1 MSTRKTVRD
10 VDVANKKV
18 FVRVDFNVPLDGDLN
33 ITDDS
38 RIVETLPTIR
48 YLVEQNAK
56 IILAAHLGRPKGK
69 VVPAMS
75 LAPATK
81 RLGELLGKDVQLAP
95 DCVGDEVKALCDALQ
110 PGDVLLLENLRFHA
124 EEEKNDPAFA
134 QQLASL
140 AEVYVNDAFGA
151 AHRAHAST
159 AGIADYVRPAVA
171 GFLMAKEL
179 EILGDLLSAPKRPFV
194 VILGGAKVA
203 DKIGVVRNLLGTANG
218 RRSSADTVVIGGG
231 MSYTFLKAKG
241 YEIGNSL
248 LDAESVDEVGQVM
261 ADAAAKGLNLLLPT
275 DILAA
280 DKDGEDAQTKIVSAD
295 GIPADMMGMD
305 IGPESAKAFAAVAE
319 SAATLFWNGPMGR
332 FEVSLFAAGT
342 RAVAEAVAKCPGQ
355 TVIGGGDSAAA
366 VAQMGFAEK
375 ITHISTGGGASLEFL
390 EGRDLPGVVALDQ

>member
-1 MSTRKTVRD
+1 MSTRMTVRD
-10 VDVANKKV
+10 LDVAGKRV
-18 FVRVDFNVPLDGDLN
+18 FVRVDFNVPLDVDLN

-38 RIVETLPTIR
+38 RIVETLPTIK
-48 YLVEQNAK
+48 YLVERNAK
-56 IILAAHLGRPKGK
+56 VILAAHLGRPKGK
-69 VVPAMS
+69 VVPEMS
-75 LAPATK
+75 LAPAAK
-81 RLGELLGKDVQLAP
+81 RLGELLGKDVRLAP

-124 EEEKNDPAFA
+124 AEERNAPEFA

-159 AGIADYVRPAVA
+159 AGIAAYVRPAAA
-171 GFLMAKEL
+171 GLLMAKEL
-179 EILGDLLSAPKRPFV
+179 EILGDLLGDPRRPFV

-203 DKIGVVRNLLGTANG
+203 DKIGVVENLLGK
-218 RRSSADTVVIGGG
+218 ADTILIGGG

-280 DKDGEDAQTKIVSAD
+280 DKDGEDAKTEIVSAD

>member
-1 MSTRKTVRD
+1 MTVRD
-10 VDVANKKV
+10 LDVAGKRV
-18 FVRVDFNVPLDGDLN
+18 FVRVDFNVPLDVDLN

-38 RIVETLPTIR
+38 RIVETLPTIK
-48 YLVEQNAK
+48 YLVERNAK
-56 IILAAHLGRPKGK
+56 VILAAHLGRPKGK
-69 VVPAMS
+69 VVPEMS
-75 LAPATK
+75 LAPAAK
-81 RLGELLGKDVQLAP
+81 RLGELLGKDVRLAP

-124 EEEKNDPAFA
+124 AEERNAPEFA

-159 AGIADYVRPAVA
+159 AGIAAYVRPAAA
-171 GFLMAKEL
+171 GLLMAKEL
-179 EILGDLLSAPKRPFV
+179 EILGDLLGDPRRPFV

-203 DKIGVVRNLLGTANG
+203 DKIGVVENLLGK
-218 RRSSADTVVIGGG
+218 ADTILIGGG

>member
-1 MSTRKTVRD
+1 MSTRMTVRD
-10 VDVANKKV
+10 LDVAGKRV

-248 LDAESVDEVGQVM
+248 LDAESIGTVGQVM

>member
-1 MSTRKTVRD
+1 MTVRD
-10 VDVANKKV
+10 LDVAGKRV

-81 RLGELLGKDVQLAP
+81 RLGELLGKDVQPAP

-342 RAVAEAVAKCPGQ
+342 RAVAEAVANCPGQ

>member
-1 MSTRKTVRD
+1 MSTRMTVRD
-10 VDVANKKV
+10 LDVAGKRV
-18 FVRVDFNVPLDGDLN
+18 FVRVDFNVPLDVDLN

-38 RIVETLPTIR
+38 RIVETLPTIK
-48 YLVEQNAK
+48 YLVERNAK
-56 IILAAHLGRPKGK
+56 VILAAHLGRPKGK
-69 VVPAMS
+69 VVPEMS
-75 LAPATK
+75 LAPAAK
-81 RLGELLGKDVQLAP
+81 RLGELLGKDVRLAP

-124 EEEKNDPAFA
+124 AEERNAPEFA

-159 AGIADYVRPAVA
+159 AGIAAYVRPAAA
-171 GFLMAKEL
+171 GLLMAKEL
-179 EILGDLLSAPKRPFV
+179 EILGDLLGDPRRPFV

-203 DKIGVVRNLLGTANG
+203 DKIGVVENLLGK
-218 RRSSADTVVIGGG
+218 ADTILIGGG

-342 RAVAEAVAKCPGQ
+342 RAVAEAVANCPGQ

>member
-1 MSTRKTVRD
+1 MSTRMTVRD
-10 VDVANKKV
+10 LDVAGKRV

-38 RIVETLPTIR
+38 RIVETLPTIK
-48 YLVEQNAK
+48 YLVERNAK
-56 IILAAHLGRPKGK
+56 VILAAHLGRPKGK
-69 VVPAMS
+69 VVPEMS
-75 LAPATK
+75 LAPAAK
-81 RLGELLGKDVQLAP
+81 RLGELLGKDVRLAP

-124 EEEKNDPAFA
+124 AEERNAPEFA

-159 AGIADYVRPAVA
+159 AGIAAYVRPAAA
-171 GFLMAKEL
+171 GLLMAKEL
-179 EILGDLLSAPKRPFV
+179 EILGDLLGDPRRPFV

-203 DKIGVVRNLLGTANG
+203 DKIGVVENLLGK
-218 RRSSADTVVIGGG
+218 ADTILIGGG

>member
-1 MSTRKTVRD
+1 MSTRMTVRD
-10 VDVANKKV
+10 LDVAGKRV
-18 FVRVDFNVPLDGDLN
+18 FVRVDFNVPLDVDLN

-38 RIVETLPTIR
+38 RIVETLPTIK
-48 YLVEQNAK
+48 YLVERNAK
-56 IILAAHLGRPKGK
+56 VILAAHLGRPKGK
-69 VVPAMS
+69 VVPEMS
-75 LAPATK
+75 LAPAAK
-81 RLGELLGKDVQLAP
+81 RLGELLGKDVRLAP

-124 EEEKNDPAFA
+124 AEERNAPEFA

-159 AGIADYVRPAVA
+159 AGIAAYVRPAAA
-171 GFLMAKEL
+171 GLLMAKEL
-179 EILGDLLSAPKRPFV
+179 EILGDLLGDPRRPFV

-203 DKIGVVRNLLGTANG
+203 DKIGVVENLLGK
-218 RRSSADTVVIGGG
+218 ADTILIGGG

-280 DKDGEDAQTKIVSAD
+280 DKDGEDARTEVVSAD
-295 GIPADMMGMD
+295 GISADMMGMD
-305 IGPESAKAFAAVAE
+305 IGPESA
-319 SAATLFWNGPMGR
+319 
-332 FEVSLFAAGT
+332 
-342 RAVAEAVAKCPGQ
+342 
-355 TVIGGGDSAAA
+355 
-366 VAQMGFAEK
+366 
-375 ITHISTGGGASLEFL
+375 
-390 EGRDLPGVVALDQ
+390 

>member
-1 MSTRKTVRD
+1 MSTRMTVRD
-10 VDVANKKV
+10 LDVAGKRV
-18 FVRVDFNVPLDGDLN
+18 FVRVDFNVPLDVDLN

-248 LDAESVDEVGQVM
+248 LDAESIGTVGQVM

-280 DKDGEDAQTKIVSAD
+280 DRDGEDARTEVVSAD
-295 GIPADMMGMD
+295 GISADMMGMD
-305 IGPESAKAFAAVAE
+305 IGPESAKAFAAIAA

-342 RAVAEAVAKCPGQ
+342 RAVAEAVANCPGQ

>member
-1 MSTRKTVRD
+1 MSTRMTVRD
-10 VDVANKKV
+10 LDVAGKRV
-18 FVRVDFNVPLDGDLN
+18 FVRVDFNVPLDVDLN

-38 RIVETLPTIR
+38 RIVETLPTIK
-48 YLVEQNAK
+48 YLVERNAK
-56 IILAAHLGRPKGK
+56 VILAAHLGRPKGK
-69 VVPAMS
+69 VVPEMS
-75 LAPATK
+75 LAPAAK
-81 RLGELLGKDVQLAP
+81 RLGELLGKDVRLAP

-124 EEEKNDPAFA
+124 AEERNAPEFA

-159 AGIADYVRPAVA
+159 AGIAAYVRPAAA
-171 GFLMAKEL
+171 GLLMAKEL
-179 EILGDLLSAPKRPFV
+179 EILGDLLGDPRRPFV

-203 DKIGVVRNLLGTANG
+203 DKIGVVENLLGK
-218 RRSSADTVVIGGG
+218 ADTILIGGG

-366 VAQMGFAEK
+366 VAQMGFADQM
-375 ITHISTGGGASLEFL
+375 THISTGGGASLEFL
-390 EGRDLPGVVALDQ
+390 EGRELPGVVALDQ

>member
-1 MSTRKTVRD
+1 MSTRMTVRD
-10 VDVANKKV
+10 LDVAGKRV

-248 LDAESVDEVGQVM
+248 LDAESIGTVGQVM

-275 DILAA
+275 DIRAA
-280 DKDGEDAQTKIVSAD
+280 DRDGEDARTEVVSAD
-295 GIPADMMGMD
+295 GISADMMGMD
-305 IGPESAKAFAAVAE
+305 IGPESAKAFAAIAA

-342 RAVAEAVAKCPGQ
+342 RAVAEAVANCPGQ

-390 EGRDLPGVVALDQ
+390 EGRELPGVVALDQ

>member
-1 MSTRKTVRD
+1 MSTRMTVRD
-10 VDVANKKV
+10 LDVAGKRV
-18 FVRVDFNVPLDGDLN
+18 FVRVDFNVPLDVDLN

-38 RIVETLPTIR
+38 RIVETLPTIK
-48 YLVEQNAK
+48 YLVERNAK
-56 IILAAHLGRPKGK
+56 VILAAHLGRPKGK
-69 VVPAMS
+69 VVPEMS
-75 LAPATK
+75 LAPAAK
-81 RLGELLGKDVQLAP
+81 RLGELLGKDVRLAP

-124 EEEKNDPAFA
+124 AEERNAPEFA

-159 AGIADYVRPAVA
+159 AGIAAYVRPAAA
-171 GFLMAKEL
+171 GLLMAKEL
-179 EILGDLLSAPKRPFV
+179 EILGDLLGDPRRPFV

-203 DKIGVVRNLLGTANG
+203 DKIGVVENLLGK
-218 RRSSADTVVIGGG
+218 ADTILIGGG

>member
-1 MSTRKTVRD
+1 MSTRMTVRD
-10 VDVANKKV
+10 LDVAGKRV
-18 FVRVDFNVPLDGDLN
+18 FVRVDFNVPLDVDLN

-38 RIVETLPTIR
+38 RIVETLPTIK
-48 YLVEQNAK
+48 YLVERNAK
-56 IILAAHLGRPKGK
+56 VILAAHLGRPKGK
-69 VVPAMS
+69 VVPEMS
-75 LAPATK
+75 LAPAAK
-81 RLGELLGKDVQLAP
+81 RLGELLGKDVRLAP

-124 EEEKNDPAFA
+124 AEERNAPEFA

-151 AHRAHAST
+151 VHRAHAST
-159 AGIADYVRPAVA
+159 AGIAAYVRPAAA
-171 GFLMAKEL
+171 GLLMAKEL
-179 EILGDLLSAPKRPFV
+179 EILGDLLGDPRRPFV

-203 DKIGVVRNLLGTANG
+203 DKIGVVENLLGK
-218 RRSSADTVVIGGG
+218 ADTILIGGG

>member
-248 LDAESVDEVGQVM
+248 LDAESIGTVGQVM

>member
-248 LDAESVDEVGQVM
+248 LDAESIGTVGQVM

-305 IGPESAKAFAAVAE
+305 IGPESAKAFAAIAA

-342 RAVAEAVAKCPGQ
+342 RAVAEAVANCPGQ

>member
-1 MSTRKTVRD
+1 MSTRMTVRD
-10 VDVANKKV
+10 LDVAGKRV
-18 FVRVDFNVPLDGDLN
+18 FVRVDFNVPLDVDLN

-38 RIVETLPTIR
+38 RIVETLPTIK
-48 YLVEQNAK
+48 YLVERNAK
-56 IILAAHLGRPKGK
+56 VILAAHLGRPKGK
-69 VVPAMS
+69 VVPEMS
-75 LAPATK
+75 LAPAAK
-81 RLGELLGKDVQLAP
+81 RLGELLGKDVRLAP

-124 EEEKNDPAFA
+124 AEERNAPEFA

-159 AGIADYVRPAVA
+159 AGIAAYVRPAAA
-171 GFLMAKEL
+171 GLLMAKEL
-179 EILGDLLSAPKRPFV
+179 EILGDLLGDPRRPFV

-203 DKIGVVRNLLGTANG
+203 DKIGVVENLLGK
-218 RRSSADTVVIGGG
+218 ADTILIGGG

-248 LDAESVDEVGQVM
+248 LDAESIGTVGQVM

>member
-1 MSTRKTVRD
+1 MSTRKTVKD
-10 VDVANKKV
+10 IEVAAKKV
-18 FVRVDFNVPLDGDLN
+18 LVRVDFNVPLDDDLN

-48 YLVEQNAK
+48 YLVERNAK
-56 IILAAHLGRPKGK
+56 VILAAHLGRPKGK

-75 LAPATK
+75 LAPAAK
-81 RLGELLGKDVQLAP
+81 RLGELLGKDVRLAP

-124 EEEKNDPAFA
+124 EEEQNAPEFA

-159 AGIADYVRPAVA
+159 AGIADHLRPAVA

-179 EILGDLLSAPKRPFV
+179 EVLGDLLGAPKRPFV

-203 DKIGVVRNLLGTANG
+203 DKIGVVGNLLGK
-218 RRSSADTVVIGGG
+218 ADTILIGGG

-248 LDAESVDEVGQVM
+248 LDAESVEEVGQVM

-280 DKDGEDAQTKIVSAD
+280 DKDGEDAQTEIVSAD

-366 VAQMGFAEK
+366 VAQMGFADRM
-375 ITHISTGGGASLEFL
+375 THVSTGGGASLEFL
-390 EGRDLPGVVALDQ
+390 EGRELPGVVALDE

>member
-18 FVRVDFNVPLDGDLN
+18 FVRVDFNVPLDVDLN

-38 RIVETLPTIR
+38 RIVETLPTIK
-48 YLVEQNAK
+48 YLVERNAK
-56 IILAAHLGRPKGK
+56 VILAAHLGRPKGK
-69 VVPAMS
+69 VVPEMS
-75 LAPATK
+75 LAPAAK
-81 RLGELLGKDVQLAP
+81 RLGELLGKDVRLAP

-124 EEEKNDPAFA
+124 AEERNAPEFA

-159 AGIADYVRPAVA
+159 AGIAAYVRPAAA
-171 GFLMAKEL
+171 GLLMAKEL
-179 EILGDLLSAPKRPFV
+179 EILGDLLGDPRRPFV

-203 DKIGVVRNLLGTANG
+203 DKIGVVENLLGK
-218 RRSSADTVVIGGG
+218 ADTILIGGG